1 MADIS
6 LTVKCSLADGALIP
20 VTLRGDEQISRP
32 FVFTVNLLA
41 PLGPVATTKL
51 LRQPMCVTLHREN
64 SAPRHFHGI
73 VRAFSRSE
81 DTGGAHNSYEA
92 ELVPQL
98 WFATQTVDCRVFH
111 KESTLDIVKKVL
123 QENGVVG
130 DKLRIAAAGLPPRG
144 FTVQYNESDFDFMS
158 RLLEEDGLF
167 YFFQHA
173 EDGHVMVIADANASF
188 RAVGGPDSM
197 VGSGLGGISE
207 WRRARA
213 SSISEVIL
221 RGYNAKEVAD
231 VVGSEATAAPSQGG
245 KGSRDITYWYG
256 RSREAAL
263 TKKRARYQQEA
274 ADVAAS
280 FSSGRSGNQAFFA
293 GGRFKLATAPGQ
305 TGGAAPGEYVIRNIS
320 HSCAVGGNSSGEA
333 GAAYYG
339 NHFVCFRAGDTYRSP
354 AITPRPNMGGIHL
367 GTVLAPA
374 GEEIH
379 VTAEGRI
386 RVRMLWD
393 HRKDATDQNTI
404 EVRMMQPWSGNGWGM
419 QHFPRVGTEV
429 AVAFINGDPDD
440 PIVVGSL
447 YNGTHKHPF
456 PLPAEKTKSGI
467 KTRSTLKGGTA
478 DYNELFFDD
487 KKGSELVSLHAQ
499 KDNRVTVENDQTTY
513 VMRHLKETVDA
524 NRTRAVGGNEVVK
537 VTGKQT
543 ETVKGDR
550 TVEISEGNDALT
562 VKMGNRS
569 AEVSMGNESLAVKMG
584 NITVKADLG
593 SISVE
598 AMQSIELK
606 VGANSVKIDQMGVT
620 IKGLMVKIEA
630 QTIMETK
637 GLMNKVEGS
646 AMTMVKGGII
656 LIG

>member
-1 MADIS
+1 MPDIS
-6 LTVKCSLADGALIP
+6 LTVTSSLPDGALIP
-20 VTLRGDEQISRP
+20 VAIRGDEQISRP
-32 FVFTVNLLA
+32 FVFHVTLLA
-41 PLGPVATTKL
+41 PKDPASTTKL
-51 LRQPMCVTLHREN
+51 LRQPMCVTLHRED

-73 VRAFSRSE
+73 VRAISRSD
-81 DTGGAHNSYEA
+81 DTGGSDNSYEA

-98 WFATQTVDCRVFH
+98 WFATQTIDCRVFH
-111 KESTLDIVKKVL
+111 NLTTLDIVKKVL
-123 QENGVVG
+123 EENGVSG
-130 DKLRIAAAGLPPRG
+130 DKLRITAAVPAQRG
-144 FTVQYNESDFDFMS
+144 FTVQYNESDFDFIS

-167 YFFQHA
+167 YFFQHT
-173 EDGHVMVIADANASF
+173 DSNHVMNIADANTGF
-188 RAVGGPDSM
+188 RAVGGPESK

-207 WRRARA
+207 WRRTRV
-213 SSISEVIL
+213 SSIREVSL
-221 RGYNAKEVAD
+221 RGYNAKQVAD
-231 VVGSEATAAPSQGG
+231 VVGTEATTATSQGG
-245 KGSRDITYWYG
+245 TGRDITHWYG
-256 RSREAAL
+256 RSREAEL
-263 TKKRARYQQEA
+263 TKKRARFQQEA
-274 ADVAAS
+274 ADLAAALT
-280 FSSGRSGNQAFFA
+280 SGRSGNQAFFA
-293 GGRFKLATAPGQ
+293 GGRFKLGTAEGQ
-305 TGGAAPGEYVIRNIS
+305 GGRAAPGEYVIRNIS
-320 HSCAVGGNSSGEA
+320 HSCSVGGNAGSDA

-339 NHFVCFRAGDTYRSP
+339 NQFVCFRAGDTYRSP

-367 GTVLAPA
+367 GIVLAPE

-379 VTAEGRI
+379 VSAEGRI

-487 KKGSELVSLHAQ
+487 KKGAEVVSLHAQ
-499 KDNRVTVENDQTTY
+499 KDNKITVENDQTTY
-513 VMRHLKETVDA
+513 VMRHLVETVDA
-524 NRTRAVGGNEVVK
+524 NRTRKVGGNEVMK
-537 VTGKQT
+537 VEGKQT

-550 TVEISEGNDALT
+550 TQEISQGNDSVT

-569 AEVSMGNESLAVKMG
+569 AEVSMGNESLAVKLG
-584 NITVKADLG
+584 NITVTADMG
-593 SISVE
+593 AISVE

-606 VGANSVKIDQMGVT
+606 VGANSVKIDQTGVT

-630 QTIMETK
+630 QTIMEAK
-637 GLMNKVEGS
+637 GLMTKVEGS
-646 AMTMVKGGII
+646 AMTTIKGGII

>member
-1 MADIS
+1 MPDIS
-6 LTVKCSLADGALIP
+6 LTVTCSLPDGALIP
-20 VTLRGDEQISRP
+20 IAIRGDEQISRP
-32 FVFTVNLLA
+32 FVFHVTLLA
-41 PLGPVATTKL
+41 PKGPVSTTKL
-51 LRQPMCVTLHREN
+51 LRQPMCVTLEREN

-73 VRAFSRSE
+73 VRAISRSE
-81 DTGGAHNSYEA
+81 DTGGSDNSYEA

-98 WFATQTVDCRVFH
+98 WFATQTIDCRVFH
-111 KESTLDIVKKVL
+111 QMTTLDIAKKVL
-123 QENGVVG
+123 EENGVSG
-130 DKLRIAAAGLPPRG
+130 DKLRISAAAPPQRG
-144 FTVQYNESDFDFMS
+144 FTVQYNESDFDFIS

-167 YFFQHA
+167 YFFQHTETA
-173 EDGHVMVIADANASF
+173 HVMNIADANASF
-188 RAVGGPDSM
+188 RPVGGPENM

-207 WRRARA
+207 WRRARV
-213 SSISEVIL
+213 SSISEVML
-221 RGYNAKEVAD
+221 RGYNAKQVAD
-231 VVGSEATAAPSQGG
+231 VFGSEATTAPSQGG

-263 TKKRARYQQEA
+263 TQKRARFQQEA

-280 FSSGRSGNQAFFA
+280 MSSGRSGNQAFFA
-293 GGRFKLATAPGQ
+293 GGRFKLGAAEGQ
-305 TGGAAPGEYVIRNIS
+305 AGRAAPGEYVIRNIS
-320 HSCAVGGNSSGEA
+320 HSCSVGGNAGSSA

-339 NHFVCFRAGDTYRSP
+339 NQFVCFRAGDTYRSP

-367 GTVLAPA
+367 GIVLAPD

-379 VTAEGRI
+379 VTDEGRI
-386 RVRMLWD
+386 RVRLLWD
-393 HRKDATDQNTI
+393 HRKDATAANTI

-499 KDNRVTVENDQTTY
+499 KDNKITVENDQTTY
-513 VMRHLKETVDA
+513 VMRHLVETVDA
-524 NRTRAVGGNEVVK
+524 NRTRKVGGNEVMK
-537 VTGKQT
+537 VEGKQT
-543 ETVKGDR
+543 ETIKGDR
-550 TVEISEGNDALT
+550 TQEISQGNDSMT
-562 VKMGNRS
+562 VKMGNRTT
-569 AEVSMGNESLAVKMG
+569 EISMGNESLAVKMG
-584 NITVKADLG
+584 NITIKADLG
-593 SISVE
+593 KISVE

-606 VGANSVKIDQMGVT
+606 VGANSVKIDQTGVT
-620 IKGLMVKIEA
+620 IKGIMVKIEA
-630 QTIMETK
+630 DAMLQAK
-637 GLMNKVEGS
+637 AG
-646 AMTMVKGGII
+646 AMTTIKGGIV
-656 LIG
+656 LIN